1 MTIMTETLNEQI
13 RQLDSCDQKERLASL
28 ESLCDRQRRGL
39 LDATVP
45 AGPVLPSYAHVHTTV
60 SYGFAVPGVHS
71 VSRMIWAA
79 HEANSD
85 SMLIVEHE
93 SVAHFAEAEQAVAIV
108 NRGRA
113 NLLRLILGVEFKTP
127 IALDDTDSRFFSR
140 DIARVWGQGE
150 AAWVV
155 GIGATSSNEL
165 SQLAAQ
171 FQKAKRLRARQQLQ
185 QLNRHLVLTPP
196 LSLSQL
202 LTPEGNIT
210 DRTLCSA
217 VAEARWPAA
226 NAAAQAKHRSD
237 VRAMLNPGS
246 PGYAVYPPGLPS
258 YQDLI
263 GKLSRLGM
271 MPTFTTQLR
280 EQSLA
285 KALPLL
291 KSWGIAAL
299 DIAGIEP
306 NDPNAHCY
314 IQQIIQLAEQN
325 RLALIGG
332 SDYRGAGTGWTEHA
346 TWMDCPLIRTT
357 IDRLAAIDQSSPAM
371 NTYPCRGNISS

>member
-1 MTIMTETLNEQI
+1 MTIMTETLNELI
-13 RQLDSCDQKERLASL
+13 RQLDSCDRKKRLAAL
-28 ESLCDRQRRGL
+28 ESLCDRQRLGL
-39 LDATVP
+39 LDDAVP
-45 AGPVLPSYAHVHTTV
+45 AGPVLPSYDHVHTTV

-71 VSRMIWAA
+71 VSRMVWAA
-79 HEANSD
+79 HEAHSD
-85 SMLIVEHE
+85 STLIVEHE

-108 NRGRA
+108 NRGIA
-113 NLLRLILGVEFKTP
+113 NPLRLILGVEFKTP
-127 IALDDTDSRFFSR
+127 IALNDMESRFFSR
-140 DIARVWGQGE
+140 DIAREWGQGE
-150 AAWVV
+150 AAWIV
-155 GIGATSSNEL
+155 GIGATPSDEL

-171 FQKAKRLRARQQLQ
+171 FQKAKRLRARQKLQ
-185 QLNRHLVLTPP
+185 QLNRHLALTPP

-217 VAEARWPAA
+217 VADARWPDA

-246 PGYAVYPPGLPS
+246 PGYVVYPPGLPS

-271 MPTFTTQLR
+271 TPTFTTQLR
-280 EQSLA
+280 GQQLA

-291 KSWGIAAL
+291 KSWGIGAL

-306 NDPNAHCY
+306 DDTNSHRA
-314 IQQIIQLAEQN
+314 IWKIIQLAEQN
-325 RLALIGG
+325 RLALVGG

-357 IDRLAAIDQSSPAM
+357 IDRLAALDQSSPDR
-371 NTYPCRGNISS
+371 CK